1 MFLLSRLKESCLNP
15 YYRRKN
21 AANVKTGAWQP
32 CIMTLE
38 ETLKDILDNHLSISR
53 FGDGEFKW
61 MMGIKQQSFQNDDAK
76 LQELLIKTFALRD
89 KRLLLC
95 IPDTFGDLSQYNA
108 FAINYWSRELCK
120 RRCDIQ
126 KMFLADDY
134 LYGNAFVSRFYMD
147 YLNKKN
153 RCSIVEQWK
162 KIFSHRN
169 IYTIEGEFSRLGV
182 GNDLFSTASSVH
194 RILAPAKNAFSSYQK
209 ILFFVKE
216 NVPLER
222 SSLILLALG
231 PTATIMVP
239 FLVDAGYQALDIGH
253 IDVEYEWYKLHA
265 TKKIPLVGRYVNEA
279 GGFIEEFNSDILKK
293 YDREIMAKID
303 C

>member
-1 MFLLSRLKESCLNP
+1 MFLLSQLKERCLNP

-21 AANVKTGAWQP
+21 ADNVKKGAWQP
-32 CIMTLE
+32 RIMTLE

-53 FGDGEFKW
+53 FGDGELKW

-76 LQELLIKTFALRD
+76 LRELLAKTFALRD

-134 LYGNAFVSRFYMD
+134 LYGNAFISRFYMD

-162 KIFSHRN
+162 KIFSHHN

-209 ILFFVKE
+209 ILSFVKE

-279 GGFIEEFNSDILKK
+279 GGFIKEFDSDILKK

>member
-1 MFLLSRLKESCLNP
+1 
-15 YYRRKN
+15 
-21 AANVKTGAWQP
+21 
-32 CIMTLE
+32 MTLE

-76 LQELLIKTFALRD
+76 LRELLIKTFALRD

-95 IPDTFGDLSQYNA
+95 IPDTFGDLSKYNA
-108 FAINYWSRELCK
+108 FAINYWSYEMYK
-120 RRCDIQ
+120 RRNMIQ
-126 KMFLADDY
+126 SLIPDGYIF
-134 LYGNAFVSRFYMD
+134 GNLNITRFYMD
-147 YLNKKN
+147 YLDKGHVETILGYWK
-153 RCSIVEQWK
+153 SI
-162 KIFSHRN
+162 FYHRN
-169 IYTIEGEFSRLGV
+169 IYIVEGEFSRLGV

-209 ILFFVKE
+209 ILSFVKE

-222 SSLILLALG
+222 SSLILFALG

-279 GGFIEEFNSDILKK
+279 GGFIKEFDSDILKK